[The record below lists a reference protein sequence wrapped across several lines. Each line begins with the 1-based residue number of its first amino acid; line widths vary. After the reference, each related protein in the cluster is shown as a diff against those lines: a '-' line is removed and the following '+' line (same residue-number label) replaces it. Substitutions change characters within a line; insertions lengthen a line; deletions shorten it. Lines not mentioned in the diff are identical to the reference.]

1 MSSILLIEDHP
12 SFANTIQRF
21 LTAQTD
27 LEIAG
32 AYKTGEEALLE
43 LPKLKVDLVLADVS
57 LPNMNGIEAV
67 RQIRANYPHL
77 HCLILS
83 GHMSQR
89 YVQLAL
95 DAGSSGYVLKDDVN
109 GLLEGIRKALVN
121 EIYVSPA
128 LRWVD
133 KEN

>member
-12 SFANTIQRF
+12 MFANTIQRF
-21 LTAQTD
+21 LAAQTD
-27 LEIAG
+27 HEIVG
-32 AYKTGEEALLE
+32 AFKTGEDALQE
-43 LPKLKVDLVLADVS
+43 LPKLTVDLVLVDVS

-67 RQIRANYPHL
+67 RQIHADFPHL
-77 HCLILS
+77 RCLILS
-83 GHMSQR
+83 GHMSQK
-89 YVQLAL
+89 YVEQAL

-128 LRWVD
+128 LRGID
-133 KEN
+133 KGG